1 MRSGKS
7 SRYAFFVILT
17 RKNYIN
23 QKMKH
28 IWIILENIKFFIYSL
43 CGSGNSNNDY
53 TAFMP
58 SVVMFIPNL
67 LGI

>member
-1 MRSGKS
+1 MRIGKS

-23 QKMKH
+23 QKMKY

-43 CGSGNSNNDY
+43 CDSGNSNNGY